1 MEIKQCQEKNL
12 DYKYSIRKQKRF
24 RMKDLCTH
32 LRKLEKEKKI
42 KYKIYN
48 KKEMEIKRQLK

>member
-1 MEIKQCQEKNL
+1 
-12 DYKYSIRKQKRF
+12 
-24 RMKDLCTH
+24 MKDLCTH

-48 KKEMEIKRQLK
+48 KKEMETKRQWK